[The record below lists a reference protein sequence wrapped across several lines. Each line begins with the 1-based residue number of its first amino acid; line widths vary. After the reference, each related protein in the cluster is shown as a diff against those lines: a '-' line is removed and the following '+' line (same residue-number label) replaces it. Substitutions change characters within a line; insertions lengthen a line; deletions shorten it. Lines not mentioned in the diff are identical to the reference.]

1 MLESLL
7 LFWGLPCRTV
17 GVTFLG
23 KEQALAVWVQGQ
35 FPPVSFLGLEVLQP
49 VSADISSFLPA
60 LLTVA
65 FL

>member
-1 MLESLL
+1 M
-7 LFWGLPCRTV
+7 